1 MSMIHGDLHG
11 LQTPRPS
18 VNTGLNCRQ
27 LRADLLK
34 LFENLL
40 QQVVVHDNLLL
51 RFTTSH
57 LFTKPCEMPVPA
69 YCSCVFFKHGFFSSF
84 GNSGIVSRAC
94 STKMCTA
101 SLKRHFSASPRLR
114 MASIAATQRQFSKDD
129 STRHPLVF
137 IKRSHSRL
145 SIAPRLPVANA
156 TLVA

>member
-1 MSMIHGDLHG
+1 MIHGDLHG

-57 LFTKPCEMPVPA
+57 LFTKPCEMPSPA
-69 YCSCVFFKHGFFSSF
+69 YCSCVFSSMAFFLREF
-84 GNSGIVSRAC
+84 RHRLSR
-94 STKMCTA
+94 MLNQDVY
-101 SLKRHFSASPRLR
+101 SLLEATLQRIAKAANGKYRGHATPIFQRR
-114 MASIAATQRQFSKDD
+114 FDKASIGFRQTF
-129 STRHPLVF
+129 PF
-137 IKRSHSRL
+137 
-145 SIAPRLPVANA
+145 
-156 TLVA
+156 TLVNCAPPSNSQRNTRCVA